1 MKKIFFSLLAIA
13 ALASCAKTEPTFT
26 EVDSEIKIA
35 PVTAVST
42 KAVTG
47 AISGTDYPV
56 AENFNVYAYW
66 ATQPAGSEFTT
77 DETTEG
83 AYLNNVEF
91 ENKNQGTTWGG
102 VTTYYWPKNGSLRFA
117 AYSPATLDVD
127 HVLAT
132 DTYSITGYTQSN
144 ETDKTIDFLLAP
156 TSKSYTAQTAADQV
170 SVVFEHAL
178 SWITLQV
185 QCTAEAVDAFTIHSV
200 TIDEVNTK
208 ADLTAAMPEKT
219 WSNWSVPA
227 TYTVFDE
234 NYTTPAASVT
244 PSTTEVQTPKVIDN
258 VVNGTVVIPQVPTKV
273 TVNYTQ
279 NALKDDQ
286 GNVTSPSLSNQ
297 SIEASLAL
305 DAIGTPWE
313 PGKHYVYTIMFD
325 LDEILITPSIK
336 EDWENVP
343 AVEVSP
349 DPVVVTT
356 AAQLVD
362 AIAAGKDVTLDA
374 DITLDEPIIVEPVAT
389 KAGAASVEVEVNLNG
404 NDIVAPLFAES
415 DGTVDPSGNSDSYA
429 FWVKEGGKLTI
440 NGNGNVTTQAC
451 TYSIAVWAQGGEVV
465 INGGNYENAG
475 EGSDLIYASAG
486 GKVTVNGG
494 SFKANKKQA
503 GVEGNNNEY
512 SALNLKDNTGSTI
525 IVYGG
530 TFYNFNPADNL
541 SEGPGT
547 NFVATG
553 YNVVKVGDWYTVSA
567 PAAAVALTG
576 DATVNAT
583 YQIAGG
589 VLDGAGKT
597 FSLTAGTEKFYTAST
612 LRLINTVGNATI
624 KNVTIDGNNAS
635 YEKDSKNYGIR
646 GIFATGEGVVTID
659 NVTIKN
665 VTYTFNDDTAAK
677 TVNVSNSTLEG
688 WTSYNPGTTA
698 NFNNVKFTC
707 GTSQKTFRPHG
718 ATVLKNCAF
727 AEEFVILLDLLQHE
741 IVFENCTYAGKP
753 LTAANLTDVKEG
765 AKVTIK

>member
-13 ALASCAKTEPTFT
+13 AIASCAKTEPTFT

-47 AISGTDYPV
+47 AISGTTYPV

-66 ATQPAGSEFTT
+66 AKQPAGSEFTA
-77 DETTEG
+77 DETTQG

-102 VTTYYWPKNGSLRFA
+102 KTTYYWPKNGSLRFA
-117 AYSPATLDVD
+117 AYSPATLNVN

-144 ETDKTIDFLLAP
+144 ETDNTIDFLLAP

-185 QCTAEAVDAFTIHSV
+185 QCTDEAADAFTIHSV

-219 WSNWSVPA
+219 WSNWALPA

-234 NYTTPAASVT
+234 NKSAAVT
-244 PSTTEVQTPKVIDN
+244 PSTAEVTTPKVIDN
-258 VVNGTVVIPQVPTKV
+258 VANGTVVIPQVPTKV

-279 NALKDDQ
+279 NAKNGTPALPK
-286 GNVTSPSLSNQ
+286 Q

-336 EDWENVP
+336 EDWEEVP

-451 TYSIAVWAQGGEVV
+451 EYSIAVWAQGGEVV

-494 SFKANKKQA
+494 SFKANEKQA
-503 GVEGNNNEY
+503 NVDGTAEKY
-512 SALNLKDNTGSTI
+512 SALNLKDADKATSSI
-525 IVYGG
+525 VVYGG
-530 TFYNFNPADNL
+530 SFYRFDPANNKSENPAV
-541 SEGPGT
+541 S
-547 NFVATG
+547 FVATG

-597 FSLTAGTEKFYTAST
+597 FSLPAGTEKFYTAST

-659 NVTIKN
+659 NVTIQN
-665 VTYTFNDDTAAK
+665 VTYTFNDDSAAK